1 MAITLTMNE
10 VDTLVAAGPTACYE
24 YLLKYQGP
32 QYLPETARRRDAVAE
47 WAGVAPDSVDIF
59 LRDGRECFR
68 VGEIDVRVMTEAE
81 ADSAL
86 GDIRT
91 FREYQFNLHSKVDYV
106 FIAGFLDSDAFVEA
120 VRRNVSPSVFYT
132 ILRESLDCAETEFV
146 KALVREYGRGVVLS
160 WDSTEAKVG
169 DYYIYRSF

>member
-1 MAITLTMNE
+1 MSITLTMNE

-32 QYLPETARRRDAVAE
+32 QYPPETARRRDAVAE

-59 LRDGRECFR
+59 LCDGRECFR

-91 FREYQFNLHSKVDYV
+91 FQEYQSNLHSKVDYV
-106 FIAGFLDSDAFVEA
+106 FIAGFLDSEECVSLCILHDTVGELRL
-120 VRRNVSPSVFYT
+120 RRNRVCKSPRARVRKGS
-132 ILRESLDCAETEFV
+132 CAV
-146 KALVREYGRGVVLS
+146 LGQHRG
-160 WDSTEAKVG
+160 
-169 DYYIYRSF
+169 